1 MAVVEETYLA
11 TAPWAAAV
19 VCTQLQD
26 AFIDAGL
33 MSATWHDSFT
43 SGGREHRVLE
53 VIYNGSKAY
62 GKTYYWFTV
71 DGTGIWVRT
80 STGWNTT
87 AKIPSGPGVAGTQ
100 YVDWFD
106 ANTTANNAAHL
117 LLSISASI
125 NFTITR
131 VSSGARSFFLL
142 RTGATSRMFTIDPAG
157 TTFKAFYNL
166 DLGYHSGIFSVE
178 ADLRQIKFDSLQR
191 NRRELLLGSC
201 LNGSTSA
208 ADFRASATVSPFSI
222 PVNFGTNSAASFPN
236 QGFVLPGWTTA
247 ANPSA
252 GSNFNPVHQGLRL
265 TSIHAADMPTDF
277 GIASLKISNISAVGD
292 NANVTNGLEE
302 YKIGAINNA
311 GATGGITSNPIF
323 VYRTI
328 GSDL

>member
-11 TAPWAAAV
+11 TAPWAAAA
-19 VCTQLQD
+19 VCTELQA
-26 AFIDAGL
+26 AFVDAGFT
-33 MSATWHDSFT
+33 AWHDSFT

-53 VIYNGSKAY
+53 IIYNGTKAY

-71 DGTGIWVRT
+71 DATGIWVRT
-80 STGWNTT
+80 STGWNTQ
-87 AKIPSGPGVAGTQ
+87 AKVPSGPGVAGTQ

-106 ANTTANNAAHL
+106 TNTTANNAAHL

-142 RTGATSRMFTIDPAG
+142 RTGTTSRKFTIDPAG

-178 ADLRQIKFDSLQR
+178 AVSQQIRFNSLQR

-201 LNGSTSA
+201 LNGSTSI
-208 ADFRASATVSPFSI
+208 ADFRTLVTVSSFSI
-222 PVNFGTNSAASFPN
+222 PVNFGTNSGATFPDS
-236 QGFVLPGWTTA
+236 GFVLPGWTTA

-252 GSNFNPVHQGLRL
+252 GSIFNPVHQGLRL
-265 TSIHAADMPTDF
+265 TSVHATDMPNDF